1 MFFVLYS
8 LVTIVPFY
16 FLFIRA
22 FIPTAQSTR
31 LHVWFPDTRGQFTLD
46 ARYGN
51 LSYYYRFNT
60 DKFKNNFGISEYIPP
75 NTTFRELAQQYGIRE
90 SDIEAYMSL
99 RVRYAGWLTVLEDD
113 RFLAALFRNVV
124 VTAVSILGGAFLGTA
139 TGSVLALF
147 RRRWHVWVYNTYLI
161 SFIIPGPMVII
172 PTYIIVAKVLNLH
185 NTLFALIILSL
196 QGGALSTL
204 LFTSFIGKIPG
215 ELRDSV
221 YVDGGSRL
229 HYFFYVL
236 LPLCRVVI
244 GTFAVISITGIWN
257 DLLGGLLYLDRD
269 HSTLIPMLNAYIS
282 AMTINLQA
290 IYAGLLIAVL
300 PLVIVYI
307 SFQRLFVK
315 ATFSGAL
322 KG

>member
-1 MFFVLYS
+1 M
-8 LVTIVPFY
+8 
-16 FLFIRA
+16 
-22 FIPTAQSTR
+22 
-31 LHVWFPDTRGQFTLD
+31 WFPDTRGQFTLD

-51 LSYYYRFNT
+51 LSYTTYRFNT

-75 NTTFRELAQQYGIRE
+75 NTTFRELAQQNNIPQNELVR
-90 SDIEAYMSL
+90 YMDL
-99 RVRYAGWLTVLEDD
+99 RVRFAGWLTVLEDG
-113 RFLAALFRNVV
+113 RFLAALLRNVV
-124 VTAVSILGGAFLGTA
+124 VT
-139 TGSVLALF
+139 SVGIMADSSSARRPDPILALF
-147 RRRWHVWVYNTYLI
+147 RRKWHVWVYNSVPRVVHHSGAHGHHPDVHHRGQGAEPAQLT
-161 SFIIPGPMVII
+161 PGADHPLA
-172 PTYIIVAKVLNLH
+172 P
-185 NTLFALIILSL
+185 
-196 QGGALSTL
+196 GGGPVYTPLYGVHQQDAGRAS
-204 LFTSFIGKIPG
+204 
-215 ELRDSV
+215 DSV
-221 YVDGGSRL
+221 YVDGGNRM

-236 LPLCRVVI
+236 LPLCKVVF

-257 DLLGGLLYLDRD
+257 DLLGGLLYLDRE

-290 IYAGLLIAVL
+290 IYAGLAIAVL